1 MTSQDW
7 TCRSPMLMIDSIWSF
22 FLITAVTSLRLFPSL
37 FPYTTLFR
45 SACVQRLETE
55 LEDIGSQQRYGHCRP
70 RRLESKPQVTDN
82 REDRDGDREAPQR
95 NNSLVDGG
103 AGLGTCY
110 FFQHASHPPDQDRKS
125 TRLNSSHVPI

>member
-55 LEDIGSQQRYGHCRP
+55 PEDIGSQQRYGHCRP
-70 RRLESKPQVTDN
+70 RRLESKPQVTD
-82 REDRDGDREAPQR
+82 
-95 NNSLVDGG
+95 
-103 AGLGTCY
+103 
-110 FFQHASHPPDQDRKS
+110 RKS
-125 TRLNSSHVPI
+125 TRLNSSHVAISYAVFCLKNKSISTRNQEDDAAPTRCMLSANRCGS